1 MGGSSEQSQNP
12 FHPLKKSRGFS
23 AFLVAKQIAS
33 AKAVVV
39 RLNEEGSEAQ
49 TWF

>member
-12 FHPLKKSRGFS
+12 FHPLIKAKGIST
-23 AFLVAKQIAS
+23 FLVAKQTAC